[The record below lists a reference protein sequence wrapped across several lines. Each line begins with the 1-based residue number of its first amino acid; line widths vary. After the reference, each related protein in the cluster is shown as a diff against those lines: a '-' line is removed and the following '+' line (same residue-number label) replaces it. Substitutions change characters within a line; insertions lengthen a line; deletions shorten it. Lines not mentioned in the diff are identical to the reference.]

1 MHLAWRAW
9 LPARAPRP
17 WQSIALGTA
26 FGGVAVGI
34 RVVAD
39 TLLGGNVPFLPMFP
53 ALLLA
58 AILGGYVGGAACL
71 VASGIGAAIFLLPLA
86 ADTLAVHIGFWTAGA
101 LVVAVAAGMADSVRK
116 LRLSEARLGEAQ
128 AQLRTLVGELA
139 HRNRNALFVIMAI
152 VRQSARNAASPAE
165 AEKLINARL
174 EALLRAQDLVVQ
186 GEGGT
191 DLHRVVAVA
200 LAPFDRER
208 FDIVGPSFQIS
219 ADVAGGLAL
228 LFHELATNA
237 VKYGALAAPQ
247 GRIVVRW
254 AVEGQ
259 RARLDWVERGGPP
272 LTPPSRQ
279 GFGARLFEV
288 ALKPQGGTAERRFEP
303 EGVVCELMIPGSGSG
318 ADTVD
323 GVIGTPFSEAAAPQA
338 AASSAVAGVAP

>member
-1 MHLAWRAW
+1 MHVAWRAW
-9 LPARAPRP
+9 LPERAPPP
-17 WQSIALGTA
+17 WRSIALGA
-26 FGGVAVGI
+26 VFGGVAVGI

-58 AILGGYVGGAACL
+58 AILGGYVGGSACL
-71 VASGIGAAIFLLPLA
+71 VVGGAGAALFLLPVS
-86 ADTLAVHIGFWTAGA
+86 ADTLAVHLGVWTAGA

-165 AEKLINARL
+165 AETVINARL

-186 GEGGT
+186 DEGGAP
-191 DLHRVVAVA
+191 DLHRVVALA

-208 FDIVGPSFQIS
+208 FDIAGPPFRIS
-219 ADVAGGLAL
+219 AEVAAGLAL

-247 GRIVVRW
+247 GRIAVRW
-254 AVEGQ
+254 SVEGDG
-259 RARLDWVERGGPP
+259 ARLDWVERGGPP

-288 ALKPQGGTAERRFEP
+288 VLRPQGGKAERRFEP
-303 EGVVCELMIPGSGSG
+303 EGVVCELSIPA
-318 ADTVD
+318 ADADAPAVAP
-323 GVIGTPFSEAAAPQA
+323 GTPYATTLS
-338 AASSAVAGVAP
+338 G